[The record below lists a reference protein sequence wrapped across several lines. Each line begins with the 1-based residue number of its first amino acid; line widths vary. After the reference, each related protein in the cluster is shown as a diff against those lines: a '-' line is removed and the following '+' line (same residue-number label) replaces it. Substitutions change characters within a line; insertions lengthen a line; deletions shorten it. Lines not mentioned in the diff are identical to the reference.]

1 MTVSPAMQRYA
12 AEIYRLQQDHEQV
25 PLSLLSSHVESS
37 AQAIST
43 MVKRLNKNG
52 YLVHEPYRG
61 VRLTDA
67 GERIAMPSLRRH
79 RLTEVFLVKV
89 MKYDWATAH
98 ELADTFEKGIND
110 QLEDRMDELAGYPT
124 RCPHGEPIPSKEGV
138 IPKVRDESLVNV
150 PSGSDCVVS
159 RVRTHD
165 LDKLRYI
172 AEIGLVPGTP
182 FHLLSCAPFKGPLRL
197 EMKPHDHIIGYE
209 LSQSIWV
216 EVTKRGEGNKLPPLK
231 TAYGKSN

>member
-1 MTVSPAMQRYA
+1 MSVSPAMQRYA
-12 AEIYRLQQDHEQV
+12 AEIYRLQQDNEQV
-25 PLSLLSSHVESS
+25 SLSLLSSHVESS

-43 MVKRLNKNG
+43 MVKRLGKNG

-61 VRLTDA
+61 VRLTPS
-67 GERIAMPSLRRH
+67 GEKIAMPSLRRH

-89 MKYDWATAH
+89 MKYDWAAAH
-98 ELADTFEKGIND
+98 VLADTFELGIND
-110 QLEDRMDELAGYPT
+110 ELEDRMDELAGRPT
-124 RCPHGEPIPSKEGV
+124 RCPHGEPIPSKDGV
-138 IPKVRDESLVNV
+138 MPVVKDEPLANV

-159 RVRTHD
+159 RVRTHNT
-165 LDKLRYI
+165 DKLHYI

-216 EVTKRGEGNKLPPLK
+216 EVTKKGEGNKLPPLK
-231 TAYGKSN
+231 TPRS

>member
-25 PLSLLSSHVESS
+25 SLSLLSSHVESS

-61 VRLTDA
+61 VRLTSE
-67 GERIAMPSLRRH
+67 GEKIAMPAVRRH

-89 MKYDWATAH
+89 MNYDWASAH
-98 ELADTFEKGIND
+98 ELSDVFERGVND
-110 QLEDRMDELAGYPT
+110 EIEDRMDELAGHPT

-138 IPKVRDESLVNV
+138 MPRVEDIPLTNV
-150 PSGSDCVVS
+150 PSGSDCVIS

-165 LDKLRYI
+165 MEQLHYI
-172 AEIGLVPGTP
+172 GELGLVPGTS

-197 EMKPHDHIIGYE
+197 QTKQQDHMIGYE
-209 LSQSIWV
+209 LASSLWV
-216 EVTKRGEGNKLPPLK
+216 EVTNRGEGNKLPPLK
-231 TAYGKSN
+231 TPYSKSK

>member
-1 MTVSPAMQRYA
+1 MIASPAMRRYA

-25 PLSLLSSHVESS
+25 SLSLLSSHVESS

-43 MVKRLNKNG
+43 MVKRLNKSG

-61 VRLTDA
+61 VRLTPA
-67 GERIAMPSLRRH
+67 GEKIAMPALRRH

-89 MKYDWATAH
+89 MNYDWASAH
-98 ELADTFEKGIND
+98 ELSDVFERGVND
-110 QLEDRMDELAGYPT
+110 EIEDRMDELAGHPT
-124 RCPHGEPIPSKEGV
+124 RCPHGEPIPSKDGV
-138 IPKVRDESLVNV
+138 MPKVEDMPLVDV

-159 RVRTHD
+159 RVRTHNMEE
-165 LDKLRYI
+165 LRYV
-172 AEIGLVPGTP
+172 AELGLVPGTA

-197 EMKPHDHIIGYE
+197 QMKPQDHIIGYE

-216 EVTKRGEGNKLPPLK
+216 EVKKLGEGNKLPPLK
-231 TAYGKSN
+231 TPRS

>member
-1 MTVSPAMQRYA
+1 MIASPAMRRYA

-25 PLSLLSSHVESS
+25 SLSLLSSHIDSS

-61 VRLTDA
+61 VRLTPA
-67 GERIAMPSLRRH
+67 GENIAMPALRRH

-89 MKYDWATAH
+89 MNYDWASAH
-98 ELADTFEKGIND
+98 ELSDVFERGVND
-110 QLEDRMDELAGYPT
+110 EIEDRMDQLAGHPT
-124 RCPHGEPIPSKEGV
+124 RCPHGEPIPSKDGV
-138 IPKVRDESLVNV
+138 MPKIEDMPLVDV

-159 RVRTHD
+159 RVRTHNMEE
-165 LDKLRYI
+165 LHYI
-172 AEIGLVPGTP
+172 AELGLIPDTP

-197 EMKPHDHIIGYE
+197 QMKPQDHIIGYE

-216 EVTKRGEGNKLPPLK
+216 EVKKVGEGNKLPPLK
-231 TAYGKSN
+231 TPRA

>member
-1 MTVSPAMQRYA
+1 MRRYA

-25 PLSLLSSHVESS
+25 SLSLLSSHVESS

-43 MVKRLNKNG
+43 MVKRLNKSG

-61 VRLTDA
+61 VRLTPA
-67 GERIAMPSLRRH
+67 GEKIAMPALRRH

-89 MKYDWATAH
+89 MNYDWASAH
-98 ELADTFEKGIND
+98 ELSDVFERGVND
-110 QLEDRMDELAGYPT
+110 EIEDRMDELAGHPT
-124 RCPHGEPIPSKEGV
+124 RCPHGEPIPSKDGV
-138 IPKVRDESLVNV
+138 MPRIEDMPLVDV

-159 RVRTHD
+159 RVRTHNFEE
-165 LDKLRYI
+165 LRYI
-172 AEIGLVPGTP
+172 AELGLVPGTP

-197 EMKPHDHIIGYE
+197 QMKPHDHIIGYE

-216 EVTKRGEGNKLPPLK
+216 EVQKLGEGNKLPPLK
-231 TAYGKSN
+231 LPRS

>member
-1 MTVSPAMQRYA
+1 MTVSPAMRRYA
-12 AEIYRLQQDHEQV
+12 AEIYRLQQDHDQV
-25 PLSLLSSHVESS
+25 SLSLLTSQVESS

-61 VRLTDA
+61 VRLTPA
-67 GERIAMPSLRRH
+67 GETIAMPALRRH

-89 MKYDWATAH
+89 MKYDWASAH
-98 ELADTFEKGIND
+98 ELSDVFERGVND
-110 QLEDRMDELAGYPT
+110 ELEDRMDELAGHPT
-124 RCPHGEPIPSKEGV
+124 RCPHGEPIPSKDGV
-138 IPKVRDESLVNV
+138 MPQVVDMPLVDV

-159 RVRTHD
+159 RVRTHNMEE
-165 LDKLRYI
+165 LHYI
-172 AEIGLVPGTP
+172 AELGLVPGMP

-197 EMKPHDHIIGYE
+197 QMKPTDHIIGYE

-216 EVTKRGEGNKLPPLK
+216 EVTKKGEGNKLPPLK
-231 TAYGKSN
+231 TPRS

>member
-1 MTVSPAMQRYA
+1 MTVSPAMRRYA
-12 AEIYRLQQDHEQV
+12 AEIYRLQQDHKQV
-25 PLSLLSSHVESS
+25 SLSLLSSHIEAS

-61 VRLTDA
+61 VRLTPA
-67 GERIAMPSLRRH
+67 GEKIAMPALRRH

-89 MKYDWATAH
+89 MKYDWASAH
-98 ELADTFEKGIND
+98 ELSDVFERGVNEEI
-110 QLEDRMDELAGYPT
+110 EDRMDELAGHPT
-124 RCPHGEPIPSKEGV
+124 RCPHGEPIPSKDGV
-138 IPKVRDESLVNV
+138 MPRVADIPLVEV
-150 PSGSDCVVS
+150 PSGSDCLVS

-165 LDKLRYI
+165 MEQLHYI
-172 AEIGLVPGTP
+172 GELGLLPGTP

-197 EMKPHDHIIGYE
+197 QMKPVDHIIGYE

-216 EVTKRGEGNKLPPLK
+216 DVKKRGEGNKLPPLK
-231 TAYGKSN
+231 TPRS